1 MNTPRPTYRHRDFKA
16 VLFDLDGV
24 LTPTALVHRHAW
36 QELFDSFF
44 SAVHPEVDPYTQ
56 EDYFELVDGRP
67 RYDGVQAV
75 LDSRGI
81 SLPHGTGRDL
91 PGFDTVCALG
101 NLKNDVFI
109 DILERE
115 GIAPYP
121 GSLDFLHQVLDAG
134 LDVAVVSSSRNA
146 RTVLNAAELAEFFQI
161 VVSGTEATLRG
172 LPGKPAPDTFLAA
185 AADLGWRPEECV
197 VIEDAVSG
205 VQAAVAGGFRVIGVA
220 REDNAAALAEVG
232 AHFVVGDLAE
242 VMTDESEDALNFDPW
257 SITRDEARDEN
268 GAQDTVFSLGNGFL
282 GTRAPMLGVGD
293 QVGGS
298 FINGL
303 HETWQIRYAENAYG
317 LASTG
322 QTMIA
327 APDFR
332 TLRVYINDEALEV
345 GRTEMVRDD
354 LRLDFRDGTLV
365 ANTLWRTAE
374 GHRVAVTS
382 RSMVSF
388 TDRHLAV
395 QDLNVRL
402 LDAPGHVVVQSSVI
416 GIATSS
422 PVPTPADL
430 DSGAIP
436 IEDPRKSETT
446 GQNPLQPAG
455 HHERDGR
462 VGLSYTV
469 RGSGMSVATVAEHRV
484 SVTGGAQ
491 AKVSNTVEVSAERA
505 DHVASVS
512 LEPGEGLRLSKFVAY
527 HSSRRHSAREML
539 ARSHRAL
546 GHLVPLGADDHFR
559 AQRAFM
565 GEFWSRSDV
574 RVESEDKALQRKIR
588 WNIFQLAQASAR
600 ADGLG
605 ISAKGTSGNGYSGH
619 YFWDTEIY
627 VLPFLTYTNPQW
639 ARNALRARVS
649 MLPAAERRAQT
660 MNEAGILFPWRTIN
674 GEEASAYYPAGT
686 AQYHINADIAY
697 GLNRYIRATGDEEF
711 LRSGGAE
718 ILIGTARMWLSLG
731 FWRTSGEKQTFHIHG
746 VTGPDEYTAIVN
758 DNVYTNAMAR
768 FNLRCAADTVD
779 LLANRFPRYL
789 AELTRKL
796 DLAPEETEHWRKAA
810 DCFHIPFSETV
821 GIHPQD
827 EHFLNREIWDVSNTD
842 PAKLP
847 LLLHYH
853 PLVIYRF
860 QVIKQ
865 ADTVLALWLRSSD
878 FSDQEKLADFNY
890 YDPLTTGDSSLSAAV
905 QSIVAAEVG
914 YRELAY
920 EYFDEALHVDLHN
933 THRNTADGVHVASTG
948 GVWATLVYGFGGLRD
963 DGEVLS
969 FDPRLPAGWESLS
982 FRLAWQGSMV
992 TVRLN
997 PESMRLSMEGG
1008 ANLYFEV
1015 RGENY
1020 CLSASEPVEVMLDG
1034 QGPDRGGRPTMEH
1047 VVALHREDSADIMQE
1062 PRIL

>member
-1 MNTPRPTYRHRDFKA
+1 MNSSRPMYRHRDFKA

-24 LTPTALVHRHAW
+24 LTPTAQVHREAW
-36 QELFDSFF
+36 QELFDRFL
-44 SAVHPEVDPYTQ
+44 SARHPEAAPYTLD
-56 EDYFELVDGRP
+56 DYFTLVDGRP

-91 PGFDTVCALG
+91 PGFETVCALG

-115 GIAPYP
+115 GIAPYQ
-121 GSLDFLHQVLDAG
+121 GSLDFLNQVLDAG

-146 RTVLNAAELAEFFQI
+146 RTVLNAAELADFFPT
-161 VVSGTEATLRG
+161 VVSGTEATLRQ

-185 AADLGWRPEECV
+185 ARDLGWRPEECV

-220 REDNAAALAEVG
+220 RENNAASLAEAG
-232 AHFVVGDLAE
+232 ADFVVTDLSE
-242 VMTDESEDALNFDPW
+242 VMTDESGDALSYDPW
-257 SITRDEARDEN
+257 SITLDEARDDE

-282 GTRAPMLGVGD
+282 GAKAPMLGVGD

-332 TLRVYINDEALEV
+332 TMRVYINDEALEV

-365 ANTLWRTAE
+365 STTLWRTAE

-382 RSMVSF
+382 RAMVSF

-395 QDLNVRL
+395 VDVNVRL

-416 GIATSS
+416 GIPPTTL
-422 PVPTPADL
+422 VPTPADL
-430 DSGAIP
+430 DAGEPSP
-436 IEDPRKSETT
+436 LDPRKSEST

-455 HHERDGR
+455 HYERDGR
-462 VGLSYTV
+462 AGLSYIV
-469 RGSGMSVATVAEHRV
+469 RGSGMSVATVAEHRA
-484 SVTGGAQ
+484 SLTGGSQ
-491 AKVSNTVEVSAERA
+491 SRIHTTTDVSAERS
-505 DHVASVS
+505 DHVASAS
-512 LEPGEGLRLSKFVAY
+512 LQPGEGLRLSKFVAY
-527 HSSRRHSAREML
+527 HSSRRHTAREML

-546 GHLVPLGADDHFR
+546 GHLVPRGADDHFR
-559 AQRAFM
+559 GQRTYM
-565 GEFWSRSDV
+565 GEFWQRSDV
-574 RVESEDKALQRKIR
+574 RVDSDDKTLQRKIR

-649 MLPAAERRAQT
+649 MLPAATRRAQI
-660 MNEAGILFPWRTIN
+660 MNEDGILFPWRTIN

-697 GLNRYIRATGDEEF
+697 ALNRYMNATGDVEF

-718 ILIGTARMWLSLG
+718 ILVGTARMWSSLG
-731 FWRTSGEKQTFHIHG
+731 FWRTTGSRQSFHIHG

-758 DNVYTNAMAR
+758 DNVYTNVMAR
-768 FNLRCAADTVD
+768 FNLRCAADMLDT
-779 LLANRFPRYL
+779 LANRFPRFH
-789 AELTRKL
+789 AELTERL
-796 DLAPEETEHWRKAA
+796 QIREGEAENWRKAA
-810 DCFHIPFSETV
+810 HCFHIPFSERV

-878 FSDQEKLADFNY
+878 FTDAEKLADFNY

-914 YRELAY
+914 YRDLAY
-920 EYFDEALHVDLHN
+920 EYFQAALNVDLEN
-933 THRNTADGVHVASTG
+933 SHRNTADGVHVASTG
-948 GVWATLVYGFGGLRD
+948 GVWATLIYGFAGMRD
-963 DGEVLS
+963 DGDVLS
-969 FDPRLPAGWESLS
+969 FDPRLPASWSTLS
-982 FRLAWQGSMV
+982 FRLAWRGSMI

-997 PESMRLSMEGG
+997 SDSMRLSMEGG
-1008 ANLYFEV
+1008 ATLYFAV
-1015 RGENY
+1015 RGKNY
-1020 CLSASEPVEVMLDG
+1020 SLSASEPVEIELDAHG
-1034 QGPDRGGRPTMEH
+1034 QVREGKPSMEH
-1047 VVALHREDSADIMQE
+1047 VVALHSEDSADVMQP
-1062 PRIL
+1062 PRGF

>member
-1 MNTPRPTYRHRDFKA
+1 MNTSRPHYRHRDFKA

-44 SAVHPEVDPYTQ
+44 SAVHPEAEPYTT

-101 NLKNDVFI
+101 NLKNDVFV

-121 GSLDFLHQVLDAG
+121 GSFDFLHQVLDAG

-146 RTVLNAAELAEFFQI
+146 RTVLNAAELTEFFPTVI
-161 VVSGTEATLRG
+161 SGTEAALRQ

-185 AADLGWRPEECV
+185 ASDLGWRPEECV

-220 REDNAAALAEVG
+220 REENAGALSEAG

-242 VMTDESEDALNFDPW
+242 VMTDESGDALAYDPW
-257 SITRDEARDEN
+257 SITRDEARSED

-282 GTRAPMLGVGD
+282 GARAPMIGVGD

-298 FINGL
+298 FLNGL
-303 HETWQIRYAENAYG
+303 HETWEIRYAENAYG

-388 TDRHLAV
+388 RDRHLAV

-416 GIATSS
+416 GIATAK

-430 DSGAIP
+430 DLGAP
-436 IEDPRKSETT
+436 PLFDPRKSDSS
-446 GQNPLQPAG
+446 GQDPLRPAG
-455 HHERDGR
+455 HHEREGR
-462 VGLSYTV
+462 AGLSYTV
-469 RGSGMSVATVAEHRV
+469 RGSGMSVATVVEHQV
-484 SVTGGAQ
+484 SITGGSQ
-491 AKVSNTVEVSAERA
+491 AAVESSTEVTAERA
-505 DHVASVS
+505 DHVASAT
-512 LEPGEGLRLSKFVAY
+512 LQAGEGLRLSKFIAY
-527 HSSRRHSAREML
+527 HSSRRHTAREMMT
-539 ARSHRAL
+539 RSHRAL
-546 GHLVPLGADDHFR
+546 GHLVARGADDHFR
-559 AQRAFM
+559 GQREFM
-565 GEFWSRSDV
+565 GEFWRRSDV
-574 RVESEDKALQRKIR
+574 RVESSDKTLQRKIR

-649 MLPAAERRAQT
+649 MLPAAKRRAQI
-660 MNEAGILFPWRTIN
+660 MNEDGILFPWRTIN

-697 GLNRYIRATGDEEF
+697 GLNRYLNATGDEEF

-718 ILIGTARMWLSLG
+718 ILVGTARMWSSLG
-731 FWRTSGEKQTFHIHG
+731 FWRTAGEKQTFHIHG

-758 DNVYTNAMAR
+758 DNVYTNVMAR
-768 FNLRCAADTVD
+768 FNLRCAADMLDRV
-779 LLANRFPRYL
+779 ARRFPRYH
-789 AELTRKL
+789 AELVAQL
-796 DLAPEETEHWRKAA
+796 GLEEGEAENWRKAA
-810 DCFHIPFSETV
+810 DCFHIPFSERV

-827 EHFLNREIWDVSNTD
+827 EHFLNREIWDVSKTD

-878 FSDQEKLADFNY
+878 FTDEEKLADFNY

-914 YRELAY
+914 YRKLAY
-920 EYFDEALHVDLHN
+920 DYFDQALNVDLRNAH
-933 THRNTADGVHVASTG
+933 HNTADGVHVASTG
-948 GVWATLVYGFGGLRD
+948 GVWASIVYGFAGMRD

-969 FDPRLPAGWESLS
+969 FDPRLPDDWRSLS
-982 FRLAWQGSMV
+982 FQLAWRGSMV

-997 PESMRLSMEGG
+997 RDSMRFMLEGG
-1008 ANLYFEV
+1008 QNLYFEV
-1015 RGENY
+1015 RGQNY
-1020 CLSASEPVEVMLDG
+1020 SLSATEPVEIPLDG
-1034 QGPDRGGRPTMEH
+1034 QGPELDGQPTMEH
-1047 VVALHREDSADIMQE
+1047 VVALHREDSADVMQP
-1062 PRIL
+1062 PRWI